1 MTGRCE
7 FYALAHP
14 VDTELHPTIPPGCR
28 WAVYRA
34 DGDGGAP
41 PWSDLSACLGAGWS
55 PEIGA
60 AGFVA
65 DQAAHIALKA
75 AAAARHEP
83 PDMQFGVRHVLLDFD
98 PIPAEGDTG

>member
-28 WAVYRA
+28 WAVYRSE
-34 DGDGGAP
+34 GDGSP
-41 PWSDLSACLGAGWS
+41 PAWTDLSACYGAGWS

-60 AGFVA
+60 AGFIA

-75 AAAARHEP
+75 AAHAERVA
-83 PDMQFGVRHVLLDFD
+83 PDMTFGVRHVLLDFD
-98 PIPAEGDTG
+98 PIPAEEA